1 MNYLIK
7 YSNFESILEKRISY
21 KEGDIVYIEYWY
33 NKIVTPVNIKEKK
46 GKKFL
51 VSHDVEKSKIQN
63 APDELIK
70 PSQIISKILN

>member
-33 NKIVTPVNIKEKK
+33 NKMITPVKIKEKK

-70 PSQIISKILN
+70 PSQIISKI